1 MTKPHHLQS
10 EFFLKITLVLRRT
23 LGAESSVTD
32 AITYGPCN
40 SVSKKNK
47 QTKKKKLQGAF
58 QSSPKRNDLKVG
70 FMRNLQVLR
79 HIKAFLI
86 SFGLLYII
94 LFCPFQ
100 IESHSCLYHCPHLQY
115 FRCE

>member
-47 QTKKKKLQGAF
+47 QTKKKET
-58 QSSPKRNDLKVG
+58 PR
-70 FMRNLQVLR
+70 
-79 HIKAFLI
+79 
-86 SFGLLYII
+86 GLS
-94 LFCPFQ
+94 
-100 IESHSCLYHCPHLQY
+100 E
-115 FRCE
+115 